1 MLLAINDR
9 IKGWL
14 GIAVVVLI
22 TLPFAL
28 WGIGEYFSDSGPRY
42 AAKVNGSEISL
53 NEYERAVSMQ
63 RRNLLNENNGKLPIS
78 DKLLREQTLKQLV
91 NTRLL
96 EGESFENGYR
106 VSDSLLGQQIK
117 QLFTVDGQ
125 FDRTRFESV
134 IASLGMTVPMYEQT
148 LRNELRVQQLQS
160 VITNT
165 TFITDEQLREL
176 AALSNQTRDLTMVT
190 FNLDVFS
197 KADAPTD
204 EEIKAYY
211 EANQSNF
218 MTPEQIRLDYVE
230 ITSDSI
236 AANMQ
241 VDEEELRRMYEDYVA
256 ELSSREERK
265 ASHILVS
272 NTGEDASTASQRIEE
287 IREKLE
293 AGEDFATLAKEYS
306 EDPGSAQN
314 GGDLGWVQIGDMVKP
329 FENALFEMQPGGV
342 SDIVETQF
350 GYHLIKLDDIRTET
364 ADSFEMKRYQFE
376 DELKRDAVAS
386 EFYDLSERLVTLSY
400 ENPDSLDVVVEEMG
414 LPLKTTDAFGRF
426 NGEGIASNEKV
437 RNIAFSPLV
446 MEQGS
451 NSDIIEISPDHAVVV
466 RMNEYQ
472 PARPMPLQEVS
483 ERIEKIIKVQKGHE
497 QTVEAA
503 LAAKARLEDGEPVD
517 ALQADGVTIKR
528 YKDVARNDRQQ
539 INDAYVLREAF
550 KLSKEGEKP
559 VIARL
564 DLVSGDVAL
573 LMLDKVNVPEEL
585 TQNELELVRSEWV
598 RDAALRDVSAMM
610 LAFKNQADIQ
620 VNKRLNSGE
629 EDE

>member
-14 GIAVVVLI
+14 GIAVVILI

-63 RRNLLNENNGKLPIS
+63 RRNLLNENNGKLPVS
-78 DKLLREQTLKQLV
+78 EKTLREQTLKQLV

-96 EGESFENGYR
+96 EGVSFENGYR
-106 VSDSLLGQQIK
+106 VSDSLLGQQIR

-176 AALSNQTRDLTMVT
+176 AALANQTRDLTMVT

-197 KADAPTD
+197 KADAPTG

-211 EANQSNF
+211 TANQSSF
-218 MTPEQIRLDYVE
+218 MTPEQISLDYVE

-241 VDEEELRRMYEDYVA
+241 VDEEELRRMYDDYVA

-265 ASHILVS
+265 ASHILIS
-272 NTGEDASTASQRIEE
+272 NSGDDAATAGQRIEE
-287 IREKLE
+287 IREKIE
-293 AGEDFATLAKEYS
+293 TGEDFATLAKVYS
-306 EDPGSAQN
+306 EDPGSAQS

-329 FENALFEMQPGGV
+329 FESALFEMQPGSV

-350 GYHLIKLDDIRTET
+350 GYHLIKLDDIRAQT
-364 ADSFEMKRYQFE
+364 ADPFEMKRYEFE
-376 DELKRDAVAS
+376 DELKRGAVAS
-386 EFYDLSERLVTLSY
+386 EFYDLSERLATLSY

-414 LPLKTTDAFGRF
+414 LTLKTTDAFGRF

-466 RMNEYQ
+466 RMNDYQ
-472 PARPMPLQEVS
+472 PARPMPLEEVS
-483 ERIEKIIKVQKGHE
+483 ARIEQIIKVQKGHE

-503 LAAKARLEDGEPVD
+503 LAAKARLQGGEAVD
-517 ALQADGVTIKR
+517 ALQADGVTINR
-528 YKDVARNDRQQ
+528 YKDVARNDREQ
-539 INDAYVLREAF
+539 INDPSVVREAF
-550 KLSKEGEKP
+550 KLSKKGAEP
-559 VIARL
+559 AITRL
-564 DLVSGDVAL
+564 DLFSGDVAL
-573 LMLDKVNVPEEL
+573 LILDRVNMPEQL
-585 TQNELELVRSEWV
+585 TQDELELVRSEWV
-598 RDAALRDVSAMM
+598 RDAALRNVSSMM

-620 VNKRLNSGE
+620 MNKRLNKGE